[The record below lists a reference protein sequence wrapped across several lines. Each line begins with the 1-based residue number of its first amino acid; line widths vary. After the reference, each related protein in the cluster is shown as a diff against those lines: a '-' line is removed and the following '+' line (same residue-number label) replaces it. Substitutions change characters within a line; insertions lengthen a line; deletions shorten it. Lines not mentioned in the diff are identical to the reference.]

1 MFITLP
7 LALIG
12 VGLFIYLLFA
22 AASYAL
28 PLLAGLSAGF
38 AADHAGVSGI
48 GALLLGTAAFML
60 VIAGGRMATLLLP
73 SRYARMTVALLFGI
87 PAAIAGFQVASALLH
102 LSGVETWGVI
112 AALATALVTG
122 STAAKRH
129 GMPPRA

>member
-12 VGLFIYLLFA
+12 VGLFICLLFA

-28 PLLAGLSAGF
+28 PLLAGLCTGF

-60 VIAGGRMATLLLP
+60 VIAVGRMATLLLP
-73 SRYARMTVALLFGI
+73 SHHARSAVVLLFAI

-102 LSGVETWGVI
+102 LSGVDTWGVI
-112 AALATALVTG
+112 AALAMALVTG
-122 STAAKRH
+122 SAAAKRH